1 MFFPTLI
8 SLYGPKTCQTAFKI
22 TLFQELNR
30 CWCKNIERQ
39 DWISECEKD
48 RDEWRRWGSKKFF
61 SLMGGQNHFSVMSP
75 LTLDGS
81 LCQTHEHTCY
91 GGTAVNFVEPS
102 ELLKQF
108 SGTVSTDRGRSKV
121 KKINHDDFLI
131 TGPCHH
137 LIKGIVW
144 LQVVHTIPL
153 EWKFCQSQF
162 LIVGLIISRSTP
174 RQKSYILSLTAPVC
188 WGPPLIF

>member
-1 MFFPTLI
+1 MFFPALI

-30 CWCKNIERQ
+30 CWYKNTERQ
-39 DWISECEKD
+39 DWISECEED
-48 RDEWRRWGSKKFF
+48 IDEWRRWGSKKFF
-61 SLMGGQNHFSVMSP
+61 SLMGCQNQFSVMSP
-75 LTLDGS
+75 LI
-81 LCQTHEHTCY
+81 
-91 GGTAVNFVEPS
+91 
-102 ELLKQF
+102 
-108 SGTVSTDRGRSKV
+108 TVSDTRTHMLWWHRRKFCWAVWAFEAVQWDSEHRGRSKV

-131 TGPCHH
+131 TGPC

-153 EWKFCQSQF
+153 EWKFGQSQF
-162 LIVGLIISRSTP
+162 LIVGLNMSRSTP

-188 WGPPLIF
+188 QGLPLIF